1 MDEKRAARAD
11 VEKGSYRVE
20 RLRPEHRQDWERL
33 YAGYAAFY
41 KVEQS
46 PEMRATVWRW
56 IFDGSNA
63 LEALVALDDSGRA
76 VGLAHFRAM
85 VRPLRAVVGGFLDDL
100 FVEPGLRGS
109 GVVDALMNALADV
122 GRAKGWATIR
132 WITAEDNYRARS
144 FYDRISARTV
154 FLTYEMKL

>member
-1 MDEKRAARAD
+1 MADERLTDTAGIEKRN
-11 VEKGSYRVE
+11 YRVV
-20 RLRPEHRQDWERL
+20 RLAPEHRQDWERL

-41 KVEQS
+41 KVEQT

-63 LEALVALDDSGRA
+63 LEALAAVDESGRA

-100 FVEPGLRGS
+100 FVEPALRGS
-109 GVVDALMNALADV
+109 GVADALMNALAD
-122 GRAKGWATIR
+122 I
-132 WITAEDNYRARS
+132 
-144 FYDRISARTV
+144 
-154 FLTYEMKL
+154 

>member
-1 MDEKRAARAD
+1 VSGKEGGAR
-11 VEKGSYRVE
+11 SYQVV
-20 RLRPEHRQDWERL
+20 RLRPEHRPDWERL

-41 KVEQS
+41 KVEQTA
-46 PEMRATVWRW
+46 EMRATVWRW
-56 IFDGSNA
+56 IFDEDNE
-63 LEALVALDDSGRA
+63 LEALIAADASGRA

-85 VRPLRAVVGGFLDDL
+85 LRAVVAGFLDDL

-109 GVVDALMNALADV
+109 GVAQALMNALAEI
-122 GRAKGWATIR
+122 GRANGWASIR

>member
-1 MDEKRAARAD
+1 MIEKRN
-11 VEKGSYRVE
+11 YRVV
-20 RLRPEHRQDWERL
+20 RLAPEHRQDWERL

-41 KVEQS
+41 KVQQTA
-46 PEMRATVWRW
+46 EMREVVWRW

-63 LEALVALDDSGRA
+63 LEALVAVDDSGRA

-100 FVEPGLRGS
+100 FVDPELRG
-109 GVVDALMNALADV
+109 GGAADALMSAMAEV
-122 GRAKGWATIR
+122 GRSRGWGTIR

-144 FYDRISARTV
+144 LYDRMSTRTV